1 MKELHHRQV
10 ATDPYGEIKPTKY
23 LGFDIP
29 QQFTATFY
37 LIDNDNVKVT
47 NENFKS
53 FKTWQLKL
61 FIRVTKSETV
71 EVVKSEILGASTYK
85 GHDPFTTEVISPFAY
100 GTLQAR
106 HYTALQDYRTRLVSV
121 AVQVAIQSH
130 KFVKK
135 PNGEYEVTIGDK
147 VFIPENELKRINLQ
161 VSENSYAK
169 LDEAFYRRVAEIYNK
184 ALMEGERYPTKIVSR
199 ELNKDIK
206 TVQGYVTKC
215 RNMKPPLIKKPKE
228 KGKPSPALNASPT
241 KRKKGSRNGKT

>member
-10 ATDPYGEIKPTKY
+10 ATDPYGEIKPVKY

-29 QQFTATFY
+29 HQFTATFY
-37 LIDNDNVKVT
+37 LIENDNVKVT
-47 NENFKS
+47 NENFKT

-85 GHDPFTTEVISPFAY
+85 GHDISTTTEINPFDY

-106 HYTALQDYRTRLVSV
+106 HYTALQDYRTRLISV
-121 AVQVAIQSH
+121 AVQVAIQTH
-130 KFVKK
+130 KFIKK
-135 PNGEYEVTIGDK
+135 PNGKYEVTIGDK
-147 VFIPENELKRINLQ
+147 IIIPENELERINLQ
-161 VSENSYAK
+161 VSENTYAK
-169 LDEAFYRRVAEIYNK
+169 LDEAFYRRVAEIYNR
-184 ALMEGERYPTKIVSR
+184 AVLEGERYPTKVLSR

-215 RNMKPPLIKKPKE
+215 RNMSPPLIKKPKE
-228 KGKPSPALNASPT
+228 KGKPSPAIKVPPT
-241 KRKKGSRNGKT
+241 KRKKG

>member
-1 MKELHHRQV
+1 MKELHHREV
-10 ATDPYGEIKPTKY
+10 ATDPYGEIKPVKY

-29 QQFTATFY
+29 HQFTATFY

-47 NENFKS
+47 KENFKS

-61 FIRVTKSETV
+61 FIRVTKSETI

-85 GHDPFTTEVISPFAY
+85 GHDISLLYKKIDPFAY

-106 HYTALQDYRTRLVSV
+106 HYTALQDYRTRLISV

-130 KFVKK
+130 KFIKK
-135 PNGEYEVTIGDK
+135 PNGTFEVTIGDK
-147 VFIPENELKRINLQ
+147 IIIPENELKRINLQ
-161 VSENSYAK
+161 VSENTYAK
-169 LDEAFYRRVAEIYNK
+169 LDEAFYRRVAEIYNR
-184 ALMEGERYPTKIVSR
+184 AVLEGERYPTKVLSR

-215 RNMKPPLIKKPKE
+215 RNMKPPLIKKSKE
-228 KGKPSPALNASPT
+228 KGKPSTAIKVPPT
-241 KRKKGSRNGKT
+241 KRKKG

>member
-1 MKELHHRQV
+1 VKELHDRQI
-10 ATDPYGEIKPTKY
+10 ATDPYGEIKPAKY

-29 QQFTATFY
+29 HQFVATFY
-37 LIDNDNVKVT
+37 FIDNDNVKVT
-47 NENFKS
+47 KENFKT

-61 FIRVTKSETV
+61 FIRVTKSQTI

-85 GHDPFTTEVISPFAY
+85 GHDVFTTEIVDPFSH

-135 PNGEYEVTIGDK
+135 PNGKYEVTIGDK
-147 VFIPENELKRINLQ
+147 IIIPENELKRINLN

-169 LDEAFYRRVAEIYNK
+169 LDEAFYRRVADIYNK
-184 ALMEGERYPTKIVSR
+184 AVLEGERYPTKVVSR

-206 TVQGYVTKC
+206 TVQGYLTKC

-228 KGKPSPALNASPT
+228 KGKPSPAPKVPPT
-241 KRKKGSRNGKT
+241 KRKKG